1 MQTQDGPPGWRAEAL
16 CAQVDPELFFPEQ
29 GFPSHQARAV
39 CGRCPVTTECLDWAM
54 SHHER
59 YGIWGG
65 TTARDRLESGWSAAT
80 LDEQGSR

>member
-1 MQTQDGPPGWRAEAL
+1 MQTQDGPSDWRAEAL

-29 GFPSHQARAV
+29 GFPSYHARAV
-39 CGRCPVTTECLDWAM
+39 CARCPVAAECLDWAI

-65 TTARDRLESGWSAAT
+65 TTARERIESRWSAGTQA
-80 LDEQGSR
+80 ERSGR